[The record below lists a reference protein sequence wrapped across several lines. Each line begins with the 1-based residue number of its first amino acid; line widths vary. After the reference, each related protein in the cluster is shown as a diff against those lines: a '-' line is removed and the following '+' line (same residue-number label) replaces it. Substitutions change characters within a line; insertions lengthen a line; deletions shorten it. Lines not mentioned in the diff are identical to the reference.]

1 MPNLTGLWH
10 HPDFLKLWA
19 GQTLSALSSNVTDLA
34 LPLIAAL
41 VLHASAF
48 EMGLL
53 LTVATLPD
61 LLLGLFA
68 GVWADRVR
76 RRPIMIAADA
86 SRALLLLSVPVA
98 AVFDMMTIWQ
108 LYAVLFLT
116 GACATFFDVANMSY
130 LPSLVGREHL
140 VSANSK
146 LAASTS
152 FARAVGP
159 GLAGG
164 LIQLLTAP
172 IAIVADTLSLI
183 VSAVLVFTMRSR
195 EPERASDGRHDS
207 VWREIFAGLRT
218 LYFDPILRSVVVSSV
233 TYLFFSAMALS
244 IFVLYAT
251 RSLGVAPGTL
261 GLIFGL
267 GGVGSVLGAALA
279 MRTARRIGTGPAMIA
294 ANLVGGLFWL
304 MVPLAGGLPSAA
316 VPLLMLS
323 RFGAQLAGSVF
334 YIIQTSLRQVITPE
348 EVLGRMNASYRFL
361 TMGIAPVGFFLGGVL
376 GNASGLGG
384 TLVIGG
390 VGTLLPVVWLF
401 CSPVRALR
409 AVDAQE
415 HRPESVSHS

>member
-1 MPNLTGLWH
+1 MSKLTGLWGH
-10 HPDFLKLWA
+10 TDFLKLWA

-53 LTVATLPD
+53 STVATLPD

-98 AVFDMMTIWQ
+98 AVFHMMTIWQ

-146 LAASTS
+146 LVASTS

-183 VSAVLVFTMRSR
+183 VSAVLVFTVRSR

-207 VWREIFAGLRT
+207 VWREIVAGLRT
-218 LYFDPILRSVVVSSV
+218 LYDESSSRRPLDALVGQCRHALRPRSSR
-233 TYLFFSAMALS
+233 TPTSRCRC
-244 IFVLYAT
+244 AT
-251 RSLGVAPGTL
+251 ADHPGPAR
-261 GLIFGL
+261 
-267 GGVGSVLGAALA
+267 GSRQGAGRAA
-279 MRTARRIGTGPAMIA
+279 IGTRA
-294 ANLVGGLFWL
+294 AR
-304 MVPLAGGLPSAA
+304 S
-316 VPLLMLS
+316 S
-323 RFGAQLAGSVF
+323 RPRLQERLH
-334 YIIQTSLRQVITPE
+334 
-348 EVLGRMNASYRFL
+348 
-361 TMGIAPVGFFLGGVL
+361 AP
-376 GNASGLGG
+376 
-384 TLVIGG
+384 
-390 VGTLLPVVWLF
+390 P
-401 CSPVRALR
+401 
-409 AVDAQE
+409 
-415 HRPESVSHS
+415 

>member
-1 MPNLTGLWH
+1 M
-10 HPDFLKLWA
+10 
-19 GQTLSALSSNVTDLA
+19 
-34 LPLIAAL
+34 
-41 VLHASAF
+41 
-48 EMGLL
+48 
-53 LTVATLPD
+53 
-61 LLLGLFA
+61 
-68 GVWADRVR
+68 
-76 RRPIMIAADA
+76 
-86 SRALLLLSVPVA
+86 
-98 AVFDMMTIWQ
+98 
-108 LYAVLFLT
+108 
-116 GACATFFDVANMSY
+116 
-130 LPSLVGREHL
+130 
-140 VSANSK
+140 
-146 LAASTS
+146 
-152 FARAVGP
+152 
-159 GLAGG
+159 
-164 LIQLLTAP
+164 
-172 IAIVADTLSLI
+172 
-183 VSAVLVFTMRSR
+183 
-195 EPERASDGRHDS
+195 
-207 VWREIFAGLRT
+207 RT

-294 ANLVGGLFWL
+294 GNLVGGLFWL
-304 MVPLAGGLPSAA
+304 MVPLAGGMPSAA

-376 GNASGLGG
+376 GNPIGLGG

-415 HRPESVSHS
+415 HWRK